1 MKCGSTRP
9 VTILR
14 SASTKRLSIFT
25 EVPLL
30 VVPTKTWSSF
40 FFAKWLEIL
49 IFFRIQSSPMSCL
62 SSSPSLGLWSPVA
75 IKISIFSLGIPL
87 CRRIDTIFGSIN
99 WFGTGRVMSQ
109 MRMHALRQDFALS
122 EIGVIFTGFSSAR
135 WIAYLGSFSTGIVR
149 FLTMV

>member
-1 MKCGSTRP
+1 
-9 VTILR
+9 
-14 SASTKRLSIFT
+14 
-25 EVPLL
+25 
-30 VVPTKTWSSF
+30 
-40 FFAKWLEIL
+40 
-49 IFFRIQSSPMSCL
+49 MSCL

-122 EIGVIFTGFSSAR
+122 ESGG
-135 WIAYLGSFSTGIVR
+135 YLLDSQALAES
-149 FLTMV
+149 LTWVLSRPA